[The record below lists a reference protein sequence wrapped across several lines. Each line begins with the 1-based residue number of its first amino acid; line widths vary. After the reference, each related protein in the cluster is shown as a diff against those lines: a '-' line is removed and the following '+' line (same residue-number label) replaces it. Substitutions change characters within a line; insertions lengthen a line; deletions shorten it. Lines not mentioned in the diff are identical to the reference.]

1 MIKRVSKFRDERRG
15 NVDSGRDILE
25 PVRRA
30 AERRLSAAAPT
41 RPIAAIVFAHAADT
55 VLPAVAAPP
64 MFFSIAAKYV
74 AESTLLG
81 DHVRERLLRDAHF
94 GGEPLV
100 NRQPADCELVQ
111 IKGVCLALGLNLVD
125 HRAHLFDGCSGDRC
139 RVGSQRQVA
148 RQVLAGLDSGGD
160 GRR

>member
-74 AESTLLG
+74 AESTLPSATMSESASC
-81 DHVRERLLRDAHF
+81 VT
-94 GGEPLV
+94 P
-100 NRQPADCELVQ
+100 
-111 IKGVCLALGLNLVD
+111 I
-125 HRAHLFDGCSGDRC
+125 S
-139 RVGSQRQVA
+139 VA
-148 RQVLAGLDSGGD
+148 SHW
-160 GRR
+160 